1 MGDGDIV
8 GGIKEVGSG
17 GKDVAD
23 GAGDASKAKDK
34 AGAGGEHITGGLT
47 GLAGGS

>member
-1 MGDGDIV
+1 MGDGNIV
-8 GGIKEVGSG
+8 GGIQQVASG
-17 GKDVAD
+17 GKNIAD

-47 GLAGGS
+47 GLAGGN